1 MIFIDTNYFLR
12 FLLDDV
18 SSQNEKVKE
27 LFKQGAVGR
36 EKLFTSTIVIFEVFW
51 VLSSFY
57 KQKKEEIIK
66 ILRGLIGMSF
76 INLAEAPI
84 FDRALDIYEESSL
97 EFEDCYNISYAKNNN
112 MTKFASFDKKLVKY
126 LS

>member
-1 MIFIDTNYFLR
+1 MIFIDSNYFLR

-18 SSQNEKVKE
+18 SLQNVKVKE
-27 LFKQGAVGR
+27 LFKKGAAGK
-36 EKLFTSTIVIFEVFW
+36 EKLFTSTVVIFEIFW

-57 KQKKEEIIK
+57 KKKKHEIIK
-66 ILRGLIGMSF
+66 VLRGLLEMSF
-76 INLAEAPI
+76 IKLDESLI

-97 EFEDCYNISYAKNNN
+97 EFEDCYNIAYAKNNN